1 MAFLIICRG
10 INLARD
16 LNCSLFLLYP
26 SDPIILSY
34 NNWSMSFLFNEPLN
48 LSAFSIILASPAISN
63 RLTILS
69 DGMEEQ
75 SPYSFGLLYGYPFIS
90 IISSICSS
98 SSFKN
103 LESSNWRI
111 LLSINL
117 RSFHI
122 NTWAIT
128 FLYLSSL

>member
-26 SDPIILSY
+26 SDPIIPSY
-34 NNWSMSFLFNEPLN
+34 NNLSMSFLFNDPLN

-63 RLTILS
+63 RLPILS

-75 SPYSFGLLYGYPFIS
+75 SPYSFGLLYGYPFFPIGR
-90 IISSICSS
+90 IYMHLHIA
-98 SSFKN
+98 FKN
-103 LESSNWRI
+103 LS
-111 LLSINL
+111 SINRYNRL
-117 RSFHI
+117 LKI
-122 NTWAIT
+122 W
-128 FLYLSSL
+128 SLFKIPPAG